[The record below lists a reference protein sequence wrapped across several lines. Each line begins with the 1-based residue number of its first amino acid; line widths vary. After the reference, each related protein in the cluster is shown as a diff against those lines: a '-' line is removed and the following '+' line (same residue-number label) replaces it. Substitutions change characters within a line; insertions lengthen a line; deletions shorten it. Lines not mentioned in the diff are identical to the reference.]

1 MSSNTHPLR
10 RGSSAP
16 SCCVLVLTYN
26 GRSHLE
32 CCLPSLLRAARKVP
46 GGCTVIV
53 VDNRSNDNSVEW
65 LRQHY
70 REVEVQIAE
79 RNDYL
84 FSLNRVVESRSEDV
98 VVILNNDMHFDDD
111 FIAAML
117 PHFRSADVFAVSAK
131 VLDWEG
137 KRVTAGQRVAEKRK
151 LWFCKS
157 WKLETTEPRLTLDAG
172 GGCASFRRKMY
183 VQLGGFDPLYR
194 PGYWEDTDLSYRAW
208 RSGWKIIYE
217 PSSIIYH
224 RVGAT
229 MDETQ
234 GGRPAVTRLI
244 RRNEILFA
252 LRNVGGWGFAVGYLA
267 LLPVRIVRNAVQKN
281 HSFWQGALQALP
293 RIPAALMR
301 RATDRFRRSD
311 DDFLQEIQQCV
322 FVAGNERSEDYEL
335 SKS

>member
-1 MSSNTHPLR
+1 MSSSSHFLSP
-10 RGSSAP
+10 GSTTP
-16 SCCVLVLTYN
+16 TCCILVLTYN

-32 CCLPSLLRAARKVP
+32 SCLPSLLRAGRKVP
-46 GGCTVIV
+46 GGCPIIV
-53 VDNRSNDNSVEW
+53 VDNCSTDESIEW
-65 LRQHY
+65 LHQHCK
-70 REVEVQIAE
+70 EVEVQIAE

-117 PHFRSADVFAVSAK
+117 PHFTSADCFAVSAK

-151 LWFCKS
+151 FWFYKS
-157 WKLETTEPRLTLDAG
+157 WKETTEPRLTLDAG
-172 GGCASFRRKMY
+172 GGCSSFRRKMY

-208 RSGWKIIYE
+208 RRGWKIVYE

-252 LRNVGGWGFAVGYLA
+252 LRNVGGWAFAVGYLV
-267 LLPVRIVRNAVQKN
+267 LLPLRIVRNAILKN
-281 HSFWQGALQALP
+281 HTFWQGALQALP

-301 RATDRFRRSD
+301 RATDRRQRSD
-311 DDFLQEIQQCV
+311 DEFLKEIRDGMSAV
-322 FVAGNERSEDYEL
+322 GNNRTKDYEL